1 MEFKLNIGCP
11 KTKKSYKK
19 DLKEEDCKP
28 LIGKKIGDILKG
40 ESIDFP
46 GYEFKITGGSD
57 SSGFPMRFDVDG
69 SQRKR
74 ILIASGVGIKKKKR
88 KGIRLRKTVAGN
100 TIHAD
105 TAQINF
111 KIMKY
116 GKNPLD
122 KVAESEVKVEEA
134 PKKEE
139 KKEKK
144 PEPKKEEVKQEKPKE
159 EAVEVKEDKAPKKE
173 DKK

>member
-11 KTKKSYKK
+11 KTKKCYKK

-40 ESIDFP
+40 ESVDLQ

-69 SQRKR
+69 PQRKR

-105 TAQINF
+105 TAQINL

-116 GKNPLD
+116 GKDPLE
-122 KVAESEVKVEEA
+122 KAAEPEE
-134 PKKEE
+134 PKGNA
-139 KKEKK
+139 
-144 PEPKKEEVKQEKPKE
+144 PKKEEVKQEKEKAKE